1 MIKIRVVQYLKP
13 DIKDPEGGEVKKAL
27 VRLGFPVEN
36 VSIGREIMVD
46 VDVAHV
52 DEAKRLVEEMCQRI
66 LTNPILHDYS
76 VEAVEL
82 WNFESFEPKGL
93 YTMEYNNILYERWFI
108 MTTTTTNN
116 TINGTEIKT
125 LEEISNLTPLEL
137 AVYEQAIS
145 PYAQGL
151 DNTDYE
157 GVDYEDYGD
166 EDYGVGTF
174 GLHIDMPYHENVWP
188 GDLITHIL
196 FIYNHE
202 RY

>member
-36 VSIGREIMVD
+36 VSMGREIMVD

-82 WNFESFEPKGL
+82 
-93 YTMEYNNILYERWFI
+93 
-108 MTTTTTNN
+108 
-116 TINGTEIKT
+116 
-125 LEEISNLTPLEL
+125 
-137 AVYEQAIS
+137 
-145 PYAQGL
+145 
-151 DNTDYE
+151 
-157 GVDYEDYGD
+157 
-166 EDYGVGTF
+166 
-174 GLHIDMPYHENVWP
+174 
-188 GDLITHIL
+188 
-196 FIYNHE
+196 
-202 RY
+202 

>member
-82 WNFESFEPKGL
+82 
-93 YTMEYNNILYERWFI
+93 
-108 MTTTTTNN
+108 
-116 TINGTEIKT
+116 
-125 LEEISNLTPLEL
+125 
-137 AVYEQAIS
+137 
-145 PYAQGL
+145 
-151 DNTDYE
+151 
-157 GVDYEDYGD
+157 
-166 EDYGVGTF
+166 
-174 GLHIDMPYHENVWP
+174 
-188 GDLITHIL
+188 
-196 FIYNHE
+196 
-202 RY
+202 